1 VGNSLTTPLGRA
13 RTGTYSIVAVDAE
26 SGQMGIGVQTHW
38 FNVGAL
44 VPWTEVGVGVA
55 ATQANVNMAW
65 GLEALGLLGSGL
77 GVEDV
82 VARLVAADPSASSR
96 QLAVADSSGGV
107 ANHTGE
113 DCFPYAGG
121 VTGEGWACQA
131 NMMATP
137 EVWPAMGEAFQ
148 SAQGTLAERML
159 IALGAGEAAGGDV
172 RGRQSAAI
180 EIVPVRGESWQ
191 RLVSLRVEDHP
202 DPLEELGRLLDLHV
216 AYGVAEE
223 GDEALGAGELERASQ
238 FYERASALAPG
249 NHELLFWAGLGAA
262 QCGQLALGVE
272 RVKRAIELH
281 DGWGEML
288 ERLPVALFPSV
299 GPVREA
305 MATD

>member
-1 VGNSLTTPLGRA
+1 MGTSLVRA
-13 RTGTYSIVAVDAE
+13 RTGTYSIVAIDAA

-44 VPWTEVGVGVA
+44 VPWTEVGIGVA
-55 ATQANVNMAW
+55 ATQANVKVAW
-65 GLEALGLLGSGL
+65 GLEALELLRSGS

-82 VARLVAADPSASSR
+82 VAQLVAADPSSSSR
-96 QLAVADSSGGV
+96 QLAVADASGRV
-107 ANHTGE
+107 ANYTGP

-137 EVWPAMGEAFQ
+137 EVWPAMGEAFR
-148 SAQGTLAERML
+148 SAKGTLAERML
-159 IALGAGEAAGGDV
+159 ITLRAGDAAGGDV

-180 EIVPVRGESWQ
+180 EIVPVHGEAWR

-202 DPLEELGRLLDLHV
+202 DPLDELGRLLDLHV

-223 GDEALGAGELERASQ
+223 GDEALGAGELERASKL
-238 FYERASALAPG
+238 YERASALAPG

-262 QCGQLALGVE
+262 QCGELALGVE
-272 RVKRAIELH
+272 RVKRAIEMH
-281 DGWGEML
+281 GGWGEML
-288 ERLPVALFPSV
+288 ERLPAALFPSV
-299 GPVREA
+299 DPVRRALAEGA
-305 MATD
+305 

>member
-1 VGNSLTTPLGRA
+1 MGTSLGRA
-13 RTGTYSIVAVDAE
+13 RTGTYSIVAVDAA

-44 VPWTEVGVGVA
+44 VPWTEVGVGIA
-55 ATQANVNMAW
+55 ATQANVNVAW
-65 GLEALGLLGSGL
+65 GLEALEMLRSGS

-96 QLAVADSSGGV
+96 QLAVADPSGLV
-107 ANHTGE
+107 ANYTGP

-137 EVWPAMGEAFQ
+137 EVWPAMGEAFA
-148 SAQGTLAERML
+148 SAEGTLAERML
-159 IALGAGEAAGGDV
+159 IALRAGDAAGGDV

-180 EIVPVRGESWQ
+180 EIVPVRGEAWR

-202 DPLEELGRLLDLHV
+202 DPLDELGRLLDLHV

-223 GDEALGAGELERASQ
+223 GDEALGAGELERASKL
-238 FYERASALAPG
+238 YERASELAPG

-272 RVKRAIELH
+272 RVKRAIEMH
-281 DGWGEML
+281 SGWGEML
-288 ERLPVALFPSV
+288 ERLPAELFPSV
-299 GPVREA
+299 GPVRRALAEGA
-305 MATD
+305 